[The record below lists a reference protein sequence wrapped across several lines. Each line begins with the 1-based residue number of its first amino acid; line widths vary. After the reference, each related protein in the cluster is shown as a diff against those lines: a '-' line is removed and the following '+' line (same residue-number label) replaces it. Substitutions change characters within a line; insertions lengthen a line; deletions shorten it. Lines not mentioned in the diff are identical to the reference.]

1 MPALHGVAKPKKLL
15 SSLMGLTRPMTELRV
30 MIDLT
35 TKQKEILAAEGH
47 ALVKGGPGSGKTTV
61 SILKA
66 GNIARERLKRGQRVL
81 FLSFARA
88 TVSRV
93 LEAIDEEGE
102 LPREVRRQIEVDTYH
117 AFFWRLIKAHGYFL
131 GLPRRLNILTP
142 HNEAV
147 ALSDIRNEYKAA
159 DKLSAHERAEKK
171 QRENAARLRLARE
184 EGLVCF
190 DLFADFAGQLLHGS
204 DKIRAL
210 IANAYPTIVLDE
222 FQDTGP
228 DQWRVIQ
235 ALGRDSE
242 LLALADPEQ
251 RIFDFI
257 GADPER
263 LKHFEQEFK
272 ISKFDLSDENHRSK
286 GTDLAHFGNDILKGK
301 FSKGSYEGVFFD
313 LFEPNQNQAITKV
326 VTETLQARKRLIADG
341 PENWSLAILVP
352 TKRMTR
358 LVSDTF
364 REPLGNLPRIEH
376 HAVVDM
382 EAAILAA
389 EIIAYALQ
397 CHRSGFDPAEV
408 IMLICSYFRGKGG
421 DAPSKTS
428 LQEAARIL
436 AAYEAAFERR
446 QAGKDVAKNSVFLPI
461 EAAIHGVRNLGL
473 TGDPDADWVTVRTHF
488 AGAGCK
494 RLEEIATEVRNI
506 RLLERGTQLR
516 ESLSQNWRDTGRY
529 ADALEIVR
537 QAFIRDHFATNTK
550 PEVGVVVMNM
560 HKAKGKQ
567 FDEVIIFE
575 GWPRIAKRKIVANP
589 DRIVRGNLR
598 DNIDDQTRQN
608 FRVSVTRA
616 KRRTTILTPKGNPC
630 VLLIPES

>member
-1 MPALHGVAKPKKLL
+1 VIE
-15 SSLMGLTRPMTELRV
+15 LTE
-30 MIDLT
+30 
-35 TKQKEILAAEGH
+35 KQKDVLAADGH
-47 ALVKGGPGSGKTTV
+47 TLVKGGPGSGKTTV

-66 GNIARERLKRGQRVL
+66 GNIVRERLRRGQRVL

-102 LPREVRRQIEVDTYH
+102 LPSEVKRQVEVDTYH
-117 AFFWRLIKAHGYFL
+117 AFFWRLIKTHGYLL

-142 HNEAV
+142 HSEAV
-147 ALSDIRNEYKAA
+147 ALSNIRNDYKSP
-159 DKLSAHERAEKK
+159 DKLTAAERGEKK
-171 QRENAARLRLARE
+171 QRVDAERIRLAME

-190 DLFADFAGQLLHGS
+190 DLFADLAGQLLHGS
-204 DKIRAL
+204 NKIRAL
-210 IANAYPTIVLDE
+210 IANAYPTIILDE
-222 FQDTGP
+222 FQDTAAN
-228 DQWRVIQ
+228 QWRVIQ

-263 LKHFEQEFK
+263 LNHFIEEFK
-272 ISKFDLSDENHRSK
+272 VVPFDLSDKNHRSK
-286 GTDLAHFGNDILKGK
+286 GTDIAHFGNDILKGK
-301 FSKGSYEGVFFD
+301 YSKSRYEGIAVE

-341 PENWSLAILVP
+341 PKNWSLAILVP

-358 LVSDTF
+358 LISDVF

-376 HAVVDM
+376 HATVNM

-389 EIIAYALQ
+389 EIIAFGLQ
-397 CHRSGFDPAEV
+397 SHNSAVNVEGFV
-408 IMLICSYFRGKGG
+408 TLICNYFRGKGG
-421 DAPSKTS
+421 DTPGKTS

-436 AAYEAAFERR
+436 AAYEAALDRR
-446 QAGKDVAKNSVFLPI
+446 QAGKKVAKKSVFLPI
-461 EAAIHGVRNLGL
+461 EAAVLGLTDLAL
-473 TGDPDADWVTVRTHF
+473 TGDPDADWMTVRNHF
-488 AGAGCK
+488 AGAKCK
-494 RLEEIATEVRNI
+494 RLKEIATEVRNI

-516 ESLSQNWRDTGRY
+516 ETLSQNWRDMGRY

-537 QAFIRDHFATNTK
+537 QAFIREHFATNTK
-550 PEVGVVVMNM
+550 PETGVVVMNM

-589 DRIVRGNLR
+589 DRIVHGNLR
-598 DNIDDQTRQN
+598 ENVDDQTRQN
-608 FRVSVTRA
+608 FRVSITRA

-630 VLLIPES
+630 VLLTPES

>member
-1 MPALHGVAKPKKLL
+1 
-15 SSLMGLTRPMTELRV
+15 

-35 TKQKEILAAEGH
+35 EKQKEVIASDGH

-66 GNIARERLKRGQRVL
+66 GNIVRERLRRGQRVL

-102 LPREVRRQIEVDTYH
+102 LPREVKRQIEVDTYH
-117 AFFWRLIKAHGYFL
+117 AFFWRLIKTHGYLL

-147 ALSDIRNEYKAA
+147 ALSEIRNDYKAD
-159 DKLSAHERAEKK
+159 DKLSAAERVEKK
-171 QRENAARLRLARE
+171 EREDAERLRLAME

-190 DLFADFAGQLLHGS
+190 DLFADLVGQLLHGS
-204 DKIRAL
+204 NKIRGL
-210 IANAYPTIVLDE
+210 MANAYPTIILDE
-222 FQDTGP
+222 FQDTAA
-228 DQWRVIQ
+228 DQWHVIQ
-235 ALGRDSE
+235 ALGRDSD
-242 LLALADPEQ
+242 LLALADPDQ

-263 LKHFEQEFK
+263 LNHFIEEFNVVP
-272 ISKFDLSDENHRSK
+272 IDLSDENHRSK
-286 GTDLAHFGNDILKGK
+286 GTDIVHFGNDVLRGRY
-301 FSKGSYEGVFFD
+301 SKSSYDGIAVE

-326 VTETLQARKRLIADG
+326 VTETLQARKRLIENG
-341 PENWSLAILVP
+341 PKDWSLAILVP

-358 LVSDTF
+358 LVSDVF
-364 REPLGNLPRIEH
+364 REPLGGLPRIEH
-376 HAVVDM
+376 YAAVDM

-389 EIIAYALQ
+389 EIIAYGLQ
-397 CHRSGFDPAEV
+397 CHGATFDASEFV
-408 IMLICSYFRGKGG
+408 ALIASYFRGKGG
-421 DAPSKTS
+421 DTPSKTS
-428 LQEAARIL
+428 LQEAFRIL
-436 AAYEAAFERR
+436 AAYETAVERR
-446 QAGKDVAKNSVFLPI
+446 AEGKDASKNSVFLPI
-461 EAAIHGVRNLGL
+461 EAAMLGLSDLAL
-473 TGDPDADWVTVRTHF
+473 TGDPDADWLTVRGHF
-488 AGAGCK
+488 AEAGCK
-494 RLEEIATEVRNI
+494 RLAEIAIEVRNI

-516 ESLSQNWRDTGRY
+516 EELSQNWRDRGRY

-550 PEVGVVVMNM
+550 PETGVVVMNM

-567 FDEVIIFE
+567 FDEVIVFE
-575 GWPRIAKRKIVANP
+575 GWPRIARRKIVANP

-598 DNIDDQTRQN
+598 ENIDDQTRQN

-616 KRRTTILTPKGNPC
+616 KRRTTILTPRGDPC
-630 VLLIPES
+630 VLLVPES

>member
-1 MPALHGVAKPKKLL
+1 MRPVTEQRAVIE
-15 SSLMGLTRPMTELRV
+15 LT
-30 MIDLT
+30 D
-35 TKQKEILAAEGH
+35 KQKDVLAADGH

-66 GNIARERLKRGQRVL
+66 GNIVTDRLKRGQRVL

-93 LEAIDEEGE
+93 LEAIDEEGD
-102 LPREVRRQIEVDTYH
+102 LPHEIKRQIEVDTYH
-117 AFFWRLIKAHGYFL
+117 AFFWRLIKTHGYLL

-159 DKLSAHERAEKK
+159 DKLTAKEAAEKK
-171 QRENAARLRLARE
+171 QRENAERLRLAME

-190 DLFADFAGQLLHGS
+190 DLFADLVGKLLHGS
-204 DKIRAL
+204 NKIRSL
-210 IANAYPTIVLDE
+210 IANAYPTIILDE
-222 FQDTGP
+222 FQDTAA

-235 ALGRDSE
+235 ALGRDSD
-242 LLALADPEQ
+242 LVALADPEQ

-263 LKHFEQEFK
+263 LKHFEDEFK
-272 ISKFDLSDENHRSK
+272 VTPFDLSDENHRSN
-286 GTDLAHFGNDILKGK
+286 GTDITHFGNDILKGK
-301 FSKGSYEGVFFD
+301 YSKSLYEGVTVE

-326 VTETLQARKRLIADG
+326 VTETLQARKRMIADG
-341 PENWSLAILVP
+341 PKNWSLAILVP

-358 LVSDTF
+358 LVSSVF

-376 HAVVDM
+376 HAAVDL

-389 EIIAYALQ
+389 EIIAFGLQ
-397 CHRSGFDPAEV
+397 SHGTAFDMEEF
-408 IMLICSYFRGKGG
+408 ITLIANYFRGKGG
-421 DAPSKTS
+421 DTPSKTN
-428 LQEAARIL
+428 LQDASRIL
-436 AAYEAAFERR
+436 AAYHVAIERR
-446 QAGKDVAKNSVFLPI
+446 QAGKEVHKNSVFLPI
-461 EAAIHGVRNLGL
+461 EAAIEGL
-473 TGDPDADWVTVRTHF
+473 SDLTPTGDPNADWVIVRGHF
-488 AGAGCK
+488 VGAGCK

-506 RLLERGTQLR
+506 RLLDRGTQLR
-516 ESLSQNWRDTGRY
+516 EELSQNWRDTGRY

-537 QAFIRDHFATNTK
+537 QAFIRDHFASNTK
-550 PEVGVVVMNM
+550 PETGVVVMNM

-567 FDEVIIFE
+567 FDEVMVFE
-575 GWPRIAKRKIVANP
+575 GWPRIARRKIVANP

-598 DNIDDQTRQN
+598 ENIDDQARQN

-616 KRRTTILTPKGNPC
+616 KRRATILTPKGDPS

>member
-1 MPALHGVAKPKKLL
+1 
-15 SSLMGLTRPMTELRV
+15 

-35 TKQKEILAAEGH
+35 DRQKDVLASVGH

-66 GNIARERLKRGQRVL
+66 GNIVRDRLRPGQRVL

-93 LEAIDEEGE
+93 LEAIDEEDE
-102 LPREVRRQIEVDTYH
+102 LPRETKRQIEVDTYH
-117 AFFWRLIKAHGYFL
+117 AFFWRLIKTHGYLL
-131 GLPRRLNILTP
+131 GLPRRLKILTP

-147 ALSDIRNEYKAA
+147 ALSDTRNEYGAA
-159 DKLSAHERAEKK
+159 NKLTPRESAEKK
-171 QRENAARLRLARE
+171 QREEAERLRLAME

-190 DLFADFAGQLLHGS
+190 DMFAGLAGELLHGS

-210 IANAYPTIVLDE
+210 IANAYPVIVLDE
-222 FQDTGP
+222 FQDTAA

-235 ALGRDSE
+235 ALGRKSE

-263 LKHFEQEFK
+263 LRHFEDEFK
-272 ISKFDLSDENHRSK
+272 VVPLDLSDENHRSE
-286 GTDLAHFGNDILKGK
+286 GTDIAHFGNDILKGAY
-301 FSKGSYEGVFFD
+301 SRRRYEGIVVKV
-313 LFEPNQNQAITKV
+313 FEPNRNQAITKV
-326 VTETLQARKRLIADG
+326 VTEALQARKRLTADG

-358 LVSDTF
+358 LISDAF
-364 REPLGNLPRIEH
+364 REPLGSLPRIEH
-376 HAVVDM
+376 HAAVDI

-389 EIIAYALQ
+389 EVIAFGLQ
-397 CHRSGFDPAEV
+397 CHGAASDVGELVA
-408 IMLICSYFRGKGG
+408 LISSYFRGKGG
-421 DAPSKTS
+421 DTPSKSS
-428 LQEAARIL
+428 LREASRIL
-436 AAYEAAFERR
+436 VAYQSAIGRR
-446 QAGKDVAKNSVFLPI
+446 KAGKEVAKNSVFLPL
-461 EAAIHGVRNLGL
+461 EAAAHGLSDL
-473 TGDPDADWVTVRTHF
+473 TLAGDPDEDWVTVRAHF
-488 AGAGCK
+488 AGSRCK
-494 RLEEIATEVRNI
+494 RLQEIATEVKNI

-516 ESLSQNWRDTGRY
+516 EALSQNWREKGRY
-529 ADALEIVR
+529 TDALEIVR
-537 QAFIRDHFATNTK
+537 QEFIRLHFATNTK
-550 PEVGVVVMNM
+550 PEAGVVVMNM

-567 FDEVIIFE
+567 FDEVIVFE
-575 GWPRIAKRKIVANP
+575 GWPKIAQGRIVANP

-598 DNIDDQTRQN
+598 ENIDEQTRQN

-616 KRRTTILTPKGNPC
+616 KRRSTILTPRGDPS
-630 VLLIPES
+630 VLLNREL